1 VQLAGRTLG
10 FLHGARGWERDCG
23 SGSGSRPTEIGD
35 FPATFCGGHRTGAQH
50 RCGCRSADE
59 EGRKTRK
66 RDGCVGG
73 LRCVCVRPLPA
84 LLCRINT
91 GWAGSLTR
99 GPWAW
104 AGPRRGFFVRT
115 KSGKGLGDAS
125 DRGGGPWPS
134 GLRDPRGRA
143 LGPSWPWARGCR
155 PPSSRR
161 RRAGE
166 ATTGCTGEGHKRLAS
181 ELQLPA
187 DPVRLVRLA
196 YQPPASDTFLS

>member
-1 VQLAGRTLG
+1 LASSM
-10 FLHGARGWERDCG
+10 ARGGG
-23 SGSGSRPTEIGD
+23 SGTAGAGAGADRPRLEISPQR
-35 FPATFCGGHRTGAQH
+35 FAGGTAQAH
-50 RCGCRSADE
+50 STDADAARLTKK
-59 EGRKTRK
+59 EGRHGREM
-66 RDGCVGG
+66 DAWVACAA
-73 LRCVCVRPLPA
+73 CDPC

-104 AGPRRGFFVRT
+104 VGPRRGFFVRT